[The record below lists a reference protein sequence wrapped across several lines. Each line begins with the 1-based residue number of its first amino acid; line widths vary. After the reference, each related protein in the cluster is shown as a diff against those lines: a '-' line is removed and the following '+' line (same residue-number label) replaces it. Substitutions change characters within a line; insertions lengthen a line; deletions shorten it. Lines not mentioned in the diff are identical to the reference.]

1 MEGALPQA
9 LRKEIAVF
17 ARKLAK
23 EYRTVFAEDFG
34 LASTQHINRYVF
46 RELPAIVRDSG

>member
-1 MEGALPQA
+1 MAEPLPKD
-9 LRKEIAVF
+9 LHKEIAAL

-46 RELPAIVRDSG
+46 PLVIMPS